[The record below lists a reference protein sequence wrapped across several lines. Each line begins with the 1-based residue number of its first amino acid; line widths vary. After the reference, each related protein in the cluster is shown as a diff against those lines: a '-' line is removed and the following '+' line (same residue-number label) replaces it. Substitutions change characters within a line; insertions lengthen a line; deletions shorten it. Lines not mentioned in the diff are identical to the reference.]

1 MESIHNPG
9 GNMDKNLL
17 ELYSDYLISSFSI
30 TTATGLSNLLEG
42 NISHDK
48 ITRFLSSQ
56 QYDSKDLWLLTK
68 SIVRKIESLEGVLI
82 FDDSIEEK
90 PYTDENEIICYHYD
104 HCQGRSIKGINFMTA
119 LYHSKGLSIPVSFQ
133 IIAKSEIGYDK
144 SGKQIR
150 KSPKSKNEYL
160 REMLKTCIQNNIS
173 FRYVLN
179 DVWFASSENMN
190 YIHFD
195 IARDFVMPLKTNR
208 KVALT
213 LADKKQGRYQVIS
226 KVDIAPNTVRE
237 IYLEGVEFPL
247 LLAKQIFTN
256 GDDSTGILYLVT
268 SDKSLDY
275 TQITTIYKKRWKVE
289 EYHRSLKQNASLEK
303 SPTKK
308 EITQSNHFFACL
320 YSFIKLE
327 TLKSVSKMNHYALR
341 TKIYVGALSQAFKEL
356 QKLKLEFQN

>member
-1 MESIHNPG
+1 
-9 GNMDKNLL
+9 MDKNLL
-17 ELYSDYLISSFSI
+17 ELYSDYLISSFSL

-42 NISHDK
+42 SISHDK
-48 ITRFLSSQ
+48 ITRFLSSE
-56 QYDSKDLWLLTK
+56 QYSSKDLWLLAK
-68 SIVRKIESLEGVLI
+68 PMIRKIESTDGVLI

-90 PYTDENEIICYHYD
+90 PYTDENDIICWHYD

-133 IIAKSEIGYDK
+133 IIAKSENVVDK
-144 SGKQIR
+144 SGKQTR
-150 KSPKSKNEYL
+150 KSPKTKNEYL
-160 REMLKTCIQNNIS
+160 REMLKACVQNNIA

-179 DVWFASSENMN
+179 DVWFASAENMN
-190 YIHFD
+190 YIHID
-195 IARDFVMPLKTNR
+195 LARDFVMPLKSNR

-226 KVDIAPNTVRE
+226 TVDIEPNTVRE

-256 GDDSTGILYLVT
+256 VDKSTGILYLVT

-289 EYHRSLKQNASLEK
+289 EYHKSLKQNASLEK
-303 SPTKK
+303 SPAKK
-308 EITQSNHFFACL
+308 EITQSNHFFASL

-327 TLKSVSKMNHYALR
+327 ALKSTSKMNHNALR
-341 TKIYVGALSQAFKEL
+341 MKIYFGALSQAFKEL
-356 QKLKLEFQN
+356 QNLKLEFQN

>member
-1 MESIHNPG
+1 
-9 GNMDKNLL
+9 MDKNLL
-17 ELYSDYLISSFSI
+17 ELYSDYLISSFSS

-48 ITRFLSSQ
+48 ITRFLSNE
-56 QYDSKDLWLLTK
+56 QYGSKELWLLAK
-68 SIVRKIESLEGVLI
+68 PIVRKIESSDGVII

-90 PYTDENEIICYHYD
+90 PYTDENDIVCWHYD

-119 LYHSKGLSIPVSFQ
+119 LYHNKGLSIPISFQ
-133 IIAKSEIGYDK
+133 IIAKTENVVDK
-144 SGKQIR
+144 SGKQKR
-150 KSPKSKNEYL
+150 KSLKSKNEYL
-160 REMLKTCIQNNIS
+160 REMLKYCLQNNIV

-179 DVWFASSENMN
+179 DVWFASADNMN
-190 YIHFD
+190 YIHRD
-195 IARDFVMPLKTNR
+195 ISRDFVMPLKSNR
-208 KVALT
+208 KVALS
-213 LADKKQGRYQVIS
+213 LADKKNGRYQVVS
-226 KVDIAPNTVRE
+226 TVDIEPNTVLE

-256 GDDSTGILYLVT
+256 GDDSNGILYLVT

-289 EYHRSLKQNASLEK
+289 EYHKSLKQNTSLEK

-327 TLKSVSKMNHYALR
+327 GLKSVSNMNHFALR
-341 TKIYVGALSQAFKEL
+341 TQIYIGALSQAFKEL
-356 QKLKLEFQN
+356 QNLKMEFQY